1 MEDKR
6 FLLLTI
12 FLALLL
18 FVTGLFSLLLGQ
30 VHFPLSSFLKLFG
43 GKSGSFHTIVLEIRL
58 PRFLLAASVGAMLSI
73 SGMIL
78 QTVFRNPLVDPY
90 FLGVSSA
97 AELGASVAILFGFGA
112 TLFGFSMVSL
122 FAFVFALALVFFL
135 VRIIRFVHIE
145 YSRIAVVLIGIA
157 IAYVLNAVNT
167 LLISFKKDIFLESM
181 FWSMRGFNSASI
193 NEFWFSV
200 PFLIVGIIFV
210 LLKSKQ
216 MNIFLSSDITAHSL
230 GISVKRFIC
239 LMLCVSALLSSV
251 SAVLAGTVIF
261 VGLFVPHV
269 GRMIVGEDRFKLSI
283 TTLLLGAI
291 FLPAFDLIARTII
304 PSQEI
309 PVNTIASLV
318 GAPFFVFLFFKRGN
332 NGLFKG

>member
-6 FLLLTI
+6 FLSLTVI
-12 FLALLL
+12 LTLLL
-18 FVTGLFSLLLGQ
+18 LVTGFFSIFLGQ
-30 VHFPLSSFLKLFG
+30 VHFSFSAFVKLIG
-43 GKSGSFHTIVLEIRL
+43 GEKNSFRTIVFDIRL

-112 TLFGFSMVSL
+112 TVFGFSMVSL
-122 FAFVFALALVFFL
+122 FAFIFAIVLVFL
-135 VRIIRFVHIE
+135 LARIIHFVHVE

-167 LLISFKKDIFLESM
+167 LLVSFKKDIFLESM

-193 NEFWFSV
+193 NEFWFSL
-200 PFLIVGIIFV
+200 PFLIAGIIFV
-210 LLKSKQ
+210 LMESKQ

-230 GISVKRFIC
+230 GINVKRFIC

-269 GRMIVGEDRFKLSI
+269 GRMIVGEDRLKLSV

-309 PVNTIASLV
+309 PVNTIASLI
-318 GAPFFVFLFFKRGN
+318 GAPFFILLFFRRGN